1 MDLNGVRS
9 FLPSYNREQLGET
22 VEVLPM
28 VAGKMA
34 ESADAGRPV
43 TTLRVRFETSPDLE
57 RMIEVR
63 SSDLAGQTER
73 CSISFK
79 TGLLAYRLR
88 EGDRIR
94 RMEPSVASPET
105 YRVSRI
111 GRLALDIEIAYLSRI

>member
-1 MDLNGVRS
+1 MDLNGVRG

-34 ESADAGRPV
+34 ENADAGRPA
-43 TTLRVRFETSPDLE
+43 TMLRVRFETSPDLE
-57 RMIEVR
+57 RMIEAR

-79 TGLLAYRLR
+79 TGLLPYKLR

-94 RMEPSVASPET
+94 RVAPSVSAPEL
-105 YRVSRI
+105 YRVSRL
-111 GRLALDIEIAYLSRI
+111 GRLALDVEIAYLSRI